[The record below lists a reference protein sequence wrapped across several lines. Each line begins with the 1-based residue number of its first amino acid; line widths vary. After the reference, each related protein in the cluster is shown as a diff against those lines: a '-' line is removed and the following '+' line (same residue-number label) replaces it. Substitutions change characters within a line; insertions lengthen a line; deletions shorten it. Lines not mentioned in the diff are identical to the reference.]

1 MNKVLNGI
9 FQFVVI
15 LGVGFCGGY
24 VLANLAK
31 DKIVSLQEPNFL
43 LLVLAA
49 VISFVLHI
57 IIHEAGH
64 LVFGL
69 LTGYKFV
76 SFRVFN
82 VLIDKEENDKIRL
95 RTVQGV
101 DGTGGQ
107 CLMSPPKIKNGT

>member
-43 LLVLAA
+43 LLGFAYYNPR
-49 VISFVLHI
+49 SWT
-57 IIHEAGH
+57 
-64 LVFGL
+64 FGL
-69 LTGYKFV
+69 WT
-76 SFRVFN
+76 FN
-82 VLIDKEENDKIRL
+82 WI
-95 RTVQGV
+95 
-101 DGTGGQ
+101 
-107 CLMSPPKIKNGT
+107 